1 VVISLRN
8 AEEHISTI
16 VTLLVAR
23 QVPISS
29 ITIHKQ
35 TLEDVFFFSFTG
47 KTIREQ
53 EAGRYHATADE
64 NKGEALMWISS
75 TRSGS
80 AV

>member
-1 VVISLRN
+1 MVISLRN

-53 EAGRYHATADE
+53 EAGTADIMRQQMKI
-64 NKGEALMWISS
+64 KGKH
-75 TRSGS
+75 
-80 AV
+80 